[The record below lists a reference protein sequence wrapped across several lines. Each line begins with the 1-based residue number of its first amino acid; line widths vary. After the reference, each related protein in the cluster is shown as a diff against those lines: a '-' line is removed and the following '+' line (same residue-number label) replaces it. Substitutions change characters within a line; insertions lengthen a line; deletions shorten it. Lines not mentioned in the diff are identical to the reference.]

1 MTEFVDGNRISLVR
15 SGIEYFPELIS
26 QCDAARQEIHLE
38 SYIFEDDATG
48 RAIAAALA
56 RAARR
61 GVATHVM
68 VDGFGSQDL
77 DRALVREM
85 TDAGVEFLVYRR
97 QISPWTLRRTRLRRL
112 HRKIALFD
120 ARVAFVGGINIMD
133 EVAQPDGSVLPR
145 FDYAVRVEGPLITEI
160 HRVVKRLWNR
170 VVAYTV
176 ASHVPAAGPA
186 PQRGTAGSQRA
197 AFLVRD
203 NIGHRRD
210 IEQAYLEAIGRA
222 RVEIVIANAYFL
234 PGLAFRRA
242 LFGAAAR
249 GVRVTLFLQGKV
261 EYVLQHYATRALY
274 GSLLDAGVEI
284 YEYHKS
290 FMHAKV
296 AVIDRHW
303 ATVGS
308 SNIDPFSLLLAREAN
323 VVIEDEAFALDLR
336 GDVMTAIADGATQI
350 RRERWKDQPRATR
363 IATWCCYELVR
374 FLAGTFAYGRRR
386 EFTG

>member
-1 MTEFVDGNRISLVR
+1 MTEFVDGNRIRLVR
-15 SGIEYFPELIS
+15 SGIEYFPELIAH
-26 QCDAARQEIHLE
+26 CDAAQHEIHLE
-38 SYIFEDDATG
+38 TYIFEDDATG

-120 ARVAFVGGINIMD
+120 ARIAFVGGINIMD

-145 FDYAVRVEGPLITEI
+145 FDYAVRVEGPLLAEI
-160 HRVVKRLWNR
+160 ERVVKRLWNR
-170 VVAYTV
+170 VIAYTV
-176 ASHVPAAGPA
+176 EGHVPAAGPA
-186 PQRGTAGSQRA
+186 PKRDRAGSQRA
-197 AFLVRD
+197 AFVVRD
-203 NIGHRRD
+203 NIMHRRD
-210 IEQAYLEAIGRA
+210 IEQAYLDAISRA
-222 RVEIVIANAYFL
+222 RTEILIANAYFL

-242 LFGAAAR
+242 LLAAPAR
-249 GVRVTLFLQGKV
+249 GVRVTLLLQGKV
-261 EYVLQHYATRALY
+261 EYILQHYATRALY

-284 YEYHKS
+284 HEYHKS
-290 FMHAKV
+290 FMHAKA

-323 VVIEDEAFALDLR
+323 VVIEDEAFAWDLR
-336 GDVMTAIADGATQI
+336 SDVMTAIADGATQI
-350 RRERWKDQPRATR
+350 RRERWKDQPQTTR

-386 EFTG
+386 EMTG